1 MPRVPRGFAAVI
13 AAFSVFAAGFIAGSG
28 TLPRVLAHVPLQL
41 AGKLGNTHVATPTL
55 QPPALPRPGE
65 GTLVMVGDVLPLA
78 DRDYLQAV
86 APLLAGAD
94 YCIGNLECPLS
105 MHGTQNKSK
114 LDSRLRPLPNEYLF
128 RAPPSQARRLAAA
141 GFDGFTLANN
151 HIMDFGPEALLETM
165 ALLERRGVSY
175 TGAGR
180 DCRDARNPI
189 LFQAA
194 GQTVAVLAY
203 ASSLVL
209 PGTEGFAAGDA
220 LAGTVFVSPRTNGKP
235 TEHTLQM
242 LQNDISAAGK
252 KADLVVV
259 CFHWGK
265 EGAERPTDFQRQLA
279 HSTVDF
285 GAGLVVGHHPHVLQ
299 GIEIHNGTPI
309 IYSLGNFVFPTSSE
323 ANRYSAALEL
333 RLEAGRWREL
343 RLHPVEL
350 RCSIGAPF
358 PARGDA
364 LQRVM
369 TRINALSAEF
379 GTRCGVCQAGANP
392 HVLIRNTDWSIERD
406 ELLVAE
412 KECFFI
418 QHHPRL
424 EGMAVVHFLAW
435 AIADQRRLPQQREVT
450 VTTKLASEVLA
461 IFTEIYLKSGR
472 FPIHDIV
479 GYNYRTVAGG
489 SGLSNHALGR
499 AIDLNRPENPMIVN
513 GRKVVHPDEPPYE
526 PREWRPGVDPYS
538 ITPEGPVVRAFKSRG
553 WRWGGDWTS
562 RKDYQHFDKPR

>member
-1 MPRVPRGFAAVI
+1 MRQVLRALAAVVV
-13 AAFSVFAAGFIAGSG
+13 AFGVFAAGFVAGNG
-28 TLPRVLAHVPLQL
+28 AFCRGLAHAPLQL
-41 AGKLGNTHVATPTL
+41 PAKSGDSHIDTPSF

-105 MHGTQNKSK
+105 MHGMKNKLK
-114 LDSRLRPLPNEYLF
+114 LDSKLRPLPNEYLF

-165 ALLERRGVSY
+165 VLLERRGVDY

-189 LFQAA
+189 VFQVA

-203 ASSLVL
+203 VSSSTL
-209 PGTEGFAAGDA
+209 PSTEGFAASDI

-235 TEHTLQM
+235 TEYTLQM

-259 CFHWGK
+259 CFHWGNEAAK
-265 EGAERPTDFQRQLA
+265 RPTNFQRQLA
-279 HSTVDF
+279 RSTVDF

-299 GIEIHNGTPI
+299 GIEIYNGTPI
-309 IYSLGNFVFPTSSE
+309 IYSLGNFVFPTSWE
-323 ANRYSAALEL
+323 TNHYSAALEL
-333 RLEAGRWREL
+333 RLEAGKWREL
-343 RLHPVEL
+343 RLHPVKL
-350 RCSIGAPF
+350 RYRIGTPR
-358 PARGDA
+358 PARGAA
-364 LQRVM
+364 LQRVV
-369 TRINALSAEF
+369 TRITALSAQF
-379 GTRCGVCQAGANP
+379 GTQCGVCRVDDNS
-392 HVLIRNTDWSIERD
+392 HVLIRNTDRSIERD
-406 ELLVAE
+406 ELLIAE

-418 QHHPRL
+418 KPHPRL
-424 EGMAVVHFLAW
+424 QRMSVVHFLAW
-435 AIADQRRLPQQREVT
+435 AIEDQRRVPQRRKVT
-450 VTTKLASEVLA
+450 VTSELASEVIE
-461 IFTEIYLKSGR
+461 IFTEIYLESGK

-499 AIDLNRPENPMIVN
+499 AIDLNRPENPMIMN
-513 GRKVVHPDEPPYE
+513 GRRIVHPDEPPYE

-538 ITPEGPVVRAFKSRG
+538 IAPDGPVVRAFKSRG
-553 WRWGGDWTS
+553 WRWGGDWKS
-562 RKDYQHFDKPR
+562 CKDYQHFDKPR